1 MEMLHIASPRLN
13 ELNLLS
19 CIAANPHVTQAELSR
34 RCGLS
39 VAMVN
44 NYMKVLSDSGLLEYH
59 RRSSKSVSYHLTPA
73 GTVQMGAIGQELLE
87 EMVKLFGK
95 AKERV
100 LSLMLSQL
108 GSARRV
114 VLYGTGDLAV
124 IVFHAL
130 ESRQIRVVG
139 VCEDD
144 PNKIGLEWCGREI
157 SNPSQIRY
165 LAPDAVILC
174 DRERTEQIYRGLRY
188 LQDRGIDLI
197 RLDGATAREANANAQ
212 PVLSTPVE
220 SASDTEPHAV
230 ATGAGR

>member
-13 ELNLLS
+13 ELKLLS

-130 ESRQIRVVG
+130 ESREIRVVG

-144 PNKIGLEWCGREI
+144 PAKIGLDWCGREI
-157 SNPSQIRY
+157 SNPAQIRY
-165 LAPDAVILC
+165 LAPDAVVLC
-174 DRERTEQIYRGLRY
+174 DRERTEEVYRSLRY
-188 LQDRGIDLI
+188 LQDRGIGLI
-197 RLDGATAREANANAQ
+197 RLDGATAKEADADPQ
-212 PVLSTPVE
+212 PGLAERQTAAAEP
-220 SASDTEPHAV
+220 DTHTV